1 MNMWGRTVIENIDTS
16 LEEHN
21 YEEVLALNSAVSA
34 ANWTALKIVKE
45 S

>member
-1 MNMWGRTVIENIDTS
+1 MNMWGRTVIENIYT
-16 LEEHN
+16 EHN